1 MKDETKSIIKK
12 TLVESM
18 SLMFVL
24 IIIGLSIYLQALIKQ
39 DTITLI
45 QAEVIGYTVLGFII
59 SFLILILMY
68 EKAQEIQKRKLIDEN
83 EDQKNII
90 IGLEKELD
98 ELKKRD

>member
-1 MKDETKSIIKK
+1 MKEENKSLIKK

-45 QAEVIGYTVLGFII
+45 QAEVIGYAVLGVII
-59 SFLILILMY
+59 SFLILILMF

-83 EDQKNII
+83 DDLNKKIKQFEKD
-90 IGLEKELD
+90 LEEA
-98 ELKKRD
+98 KRD